1 MSAVI
6 CISMSLICA
15 VFGMTSNLFIHVNS
29 YRLPIAF
36 IIVFLPF
43 DGISINWFLNY
54 MFQVTAAISLATFLY
69 TYFPTILIIMNHTC
83 LKIDSSMLAVEK
95 LNEILE
101 NSSEDESYK
110 MKIRDHMRLI
120 VEMTRNVQA
129 WHNEAQGLIK
139 YSFLVE
145 FGILSV
151 LLSMCIYTI
160 SSNFFGSILIL
171 MVLLVVLSQY
181 FIYCWMGSRV
191 TSKFHKLTAAL
202 YDTTWYLMPS
212 QEQKSLQLV
221 INMTQNMKGFNGIFK
236 TVSLE
241 TFQKVRSIQMKYLN
255 SRFHI
260 YRSCCGSR
268 SWNFL
273 ILSSPY

>member
-1 MSAVI
+1 MLGVI
-6 CISMSLICA
+6 CISISFACA
-15 VFGMTSNLFIHVNS
+15 AFGMTSNLFFHVNS
-29 YRLPIAF
+29 YRLPIGF

-54 MFQVTAAISLATFLY
+54 MFQVTAAISLAIFLY
-69 TYFPTILIIMNHTC
+69 TYFPTTLIIMNHTC
-83 LKIDSSMLAVEK
+83 LKIDSSVLAVEK

-101 NSSEDESYK
+101 NSSEDESSE
-110 MKIRDHMRLI
+110 MKIIDHMRNI
-120 VEMTRNVQA
+120 VEMTKSVQA

-139 YSFLVE
+139 FNFLVE

-160 SSNFFGSILIL
+160 SSNLFGSILIL

-202 YDTTWYLMPS
+202 YDTSWYLMPY

-221 INMTQNMKGFNGIFK
+221 INLTQNMRGFNGIFK

-241 TFQKVRSIQMKYLN
+241 TFQEVSKLK
-255 SRFHI
+255 
-260 YRSCCGSR
+260 
-268 SWNFL
+268 
-273 ILSSPY
+273 